1 MNYLTDVL
9 PAALGALDDQA
20 RSLRCLTDTLND
32 QAHTLDSL
40 RSTFA
45 DAFAHDASDAKE
57 LARAGA
63 KCLSLSRTNKH
74 LASEI
79 AEMLAEELD
88 HGRTYTATV
97 FALALMG
104 NATALADLR
113 ASRTSR
119 GNGGRFADTARRVLS
134 LRARI
139 VALST
144 AIDGLLADAGR
155 ILGKRLSRPP
165 AAPLPIPEGRPRR
178 LPATAERQTTGPPM
192 TRTLARCGRW
202 PVQSFPPLR
211 QRRH

>member
-9 PAALGALDDQA
+9 PAALGALNDQA
-20 RSLRCLTDTLND
+20 RTLRGLTDSLND
-32 QAHTLDSL
+32 QARTLDSL

-45 DAFAHDASDAKE
+45 DAYAHDASDAKE
-57 LARAGA
+57 LARAGI
-63 KCLSLSRTNKH
+63 KCLSLSRANKH

-79 AEMLAEELD
+79 AEMLGEELD
-88 HGRTYTATV
+88 HGRTYSASV
-97 FALALMG
+97 FAAALMG
-104 NATALADLR
+104 DATALADLR
-113 ASRTSR
+113 ASR
-119 GNGGRFADTARRVLS
+119 GNGGRFGDAARRVLS

-144 AIDGLLADAGR
+144 AIDGLLGDAGR

-178 LPATAERQTTGPPM
+178 RPATAERQTTGPPM
-192 TRTLARCGRW
+192 TRTLARRGRW
-202 PVQSFPPLR
+202 PVQYFSPLR

>member
-1 MNYLTDVL
+1 MNYLMDVL
-9 PAALGALDDQA
+9 PAALGALNDQA
-20 RSLRCLTDTLND
+20 RTLRGLTDTLND

-79 AEMLAEELD
+79 AEMLGEELD
-88 HGRTYTATV
+88 HGRTYTASV
-97 FALALMG
+97 FAAALMG
-104 NATALADLR
+104 DASALADLR
-113 ASRTSR
+113 ACLAD
-119 GNGGRFADTARRVLS
+119 GGRLSDAAQRVLS

-139 VALST
+139 VALSS

-165 AAPLPIPEGRPRR
+165 TAPLPIPEGRPRR
-178 LPATAERQTTGPPM
+178 RPATAERQTTGPPM

-202 PVQSFPPLR
+202 PVQYFSPLR